1 MPFFTIL
8 GHLATAGYIG
18 CRLIGE
24 GGQKRQNRTM
34 SKLSQKFQKMYTD
47 PELEAEL
54 KAKIENPEYYDLIW
68 ERIESYKRN
77 RGKYYLWR
85 NELSF
90 WKSVGHKRLKFFIK
104 GSLRGKSQKDAD
116 WLRYNRGI
124 GLWLLIQTYG
134 RMTQRDAYFFM
145 SRSSHEDMLRY
156 LKSHPADVYLN
167 DTHTALDE
175 APLEGVD
182 MPDGWPE
189 DHRHPNDVP
198 E

>member
-8 GHLATAGYIG
+8 GHLAASGYVG
-18 CRLIGE
+18 GRLLGE
-24 GGQKRQNRTM
+24 YGQKRQNRTM

-68 ERIESYKRN
+68 ERIEAYKRN

-85 NELSF
+85 NEWSF
-90 WKSVGHKRLKFFIK
+90 WKSVGLKRLKFFIK

-116 WLRYNRGI
+116 WLRYNRGV

-145 SRSSHEDMLRY
+145 SKSSYEDMLLC
-156 LKSHPADVYLN
+156 LKHHPADAYLN

-189 DHRHPNDVP
+189 DRRPPNDVP

>member
-8 GHLATAGYIG
+8 GHLAAATYVGG
-18 CRLIGE
+18 RLVGE
-24 GGQKRQNRTM
+24 YGQKRQNRAM

-54 KAKIENPEYYDLIW
+54 KAKIENPEHYDWIW
-68 ERIESYKRN
+68 ERIEAYKRN

-85 NELSF
+85 NEWPF
-90 WKSVGHKRLKFFIK
+90 WKSVGNKRLKFFIK

-145 SRSSHEDMLRY
+145 SELSHEDMLRC
-156 LKSHPADVYLN
+156 LKAHPADAYLN

-189 DHRHPNDVP
+189 DHRPPNDVP